1 MSKLAPASIN
11 IWTMASSPAA
21 QAYIS
26 GVIPYVKQ
34 TQILNCLQI
43 EHEDTCSIGVC
54 PGNQIEVSYLTS
66 CSSGTILGLVLDR
79 RGWACPSQA
88 QGTYD
93 T

>member
-26 GVIPYVKQ
+26 GVMPYVKQ
-34 TQILNCLQI
+34 THMLDCLQT
-43 EHEDTCSIGVC
+43 EHGDTCSIGVC
-54 PGNQIEVSYLTS
+54 PGSQIEVSCLTS
-66 CSSGTILGLVLDR
+66 CSSGTTLGLVLDR